1 MAKLT
6 LSLGSNLG
14 ARSNA
19 LAAAREAIDLRLGTI
34 TYRSAII
41 ETKAWGNTHQPEFL
55 NQLITCS
62 LGAFG
67 ETAIEPTYLHRVLD
81 TTQSIEAQLGRV
93 RDQPWGPRTIDID
106 LIFLDDIRYE
116 DHRLSLPHPWWR
128 QRAFVTD
135 LLPPGFDPYLRILDP
150 AQLG

>member
-14 ARSNA
+14 ARSDL
-19 LAAAREAIDLRLGTI
+19 LAAARGAIDLRLGTI

-41 ETKAWGNTHQPEFL
+41 ETRAWGNTHQADFL
-55 NQLITCS
+55 NQLVICT
-62 LGAFG
+62 LRPFG
-67 ETAIEPTYLHRVLD
+67 QSAIDPTYLHRLLD

-106 LIFLDDIRYE
+106 LIFLNDIRYE
-116 DHRLSLPHPWWR
+116 DYRLSLPHPWWR

-135 LLPPGFDPYLRILDP
+135 LLPPGFDPYLRIFDP